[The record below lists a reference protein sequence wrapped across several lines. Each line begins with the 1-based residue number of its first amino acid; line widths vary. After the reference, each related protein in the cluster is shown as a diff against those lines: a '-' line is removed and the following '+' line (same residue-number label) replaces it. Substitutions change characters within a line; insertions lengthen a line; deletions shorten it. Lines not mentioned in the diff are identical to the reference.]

1 MESPWTFVAY
11 SRKGKPKIKGE
22 TVQDIYDA
30 PASSRTG
37 RRSPVIM
44 LVGMVLLCSVQWRV
58 QAYPDPVQDVGC
70 RTQFEAAKEVVSTE
84 MQDFEVR
91 EFLTTYLNAAWHTFW
106 RSKEPAQSVVVLDKL
121 ERIVES
127 NRVKGYSPESKRIA
141 LSAIDRYRQCMA
153 RGEFPRMASV
163 VVETFYF
170 NETRPDGR
178 GRSAGQEEE
187 VYVFVDG
194 VHLKSTDV
202 HGRAWLEVPAG
213 AVTVQAIVP
222 STSIATAT
230 VQATAG
236 ETVSLQLILDDG
248 KEVISPAEL
257 SISPVTNGMLDP
269 DAGDFL
275 ITLLEG
281 GVPRPMI
288 HVEWV
293 ELEGGFRNILARLTD
308 EFRVDAEGRLHPV
321 SMDAIRNAILPHAGQ
336 NLKLYAAGSDA
347 RGFTFGGYQS
357 LYLEPKDISAV
368 EAIPPFNL
376 FMSAP
381 END

>member
-1 MESPWTFVAY
+1 
-11 SRKGKPKIKGE
+11 
-22 TVQDIYDA
+22 
-30 PASSRTG
+30 
-37 RRSPVIM
+37 M

-58 QAYPDPVQDVGC
+58 QAYPDPAQDVGC

-141 LSAIDRYRQCMA
+141 LSAIDLYRQCMA

-194 VHLKSTDV
+194 VHLKSADA

-248 KEVISPAEL
+248 KEVTLPAEL

-293 ELEGGFRNILARLTD
+293 ELEGGFRNILAQLTD